1 MRNVAKLPSF
11 VEELSKLSFGIYLI
25 HILVMRNV
33 LWETT
38 WMKGMNGMVQIVAC
52 TLLTFIISSLISW
65 SISKI
70 KYVKAVIGY

>member
-1 MRNVAKLPSF
+1 MKNVADLPRL
-11 VEELSKLSFGIYLI
+11 VVELSKLSFGVYLI

-38 WMKGMNGMVQIVAC
+38 WMQEMNGIVQIVVC
-52 TLLTFIISSLISW
+52 TFLTFIISALISW
-65 SISKI
+65 GISKI